1 MRVMDVAAAALQKEG
16 VSFITGFPFN
26 QVFDSAASLG
36 IRPIM
41 ARTERVAVNIADGF
55 SRMSAGRAFGVTG
68 VQYGPGAEASYGAIA
83 QAFSDSVPILV
94 IPGGYDSNDAGVVPN
109 FASHEQMRGIAKATM
124 LVNHPH
130 RAALMFSRAF
140 GALRSGRGGPV
151 ILEIPDDL
159 MKAEAPGGMDGYSS
173 IRIGR
178 MMAAP
183 DEIQTVIRAL
193 SDAKS
198 PMLMVGRGVL
208 QAGAWADLR
217 RFAESMG
224 VPVMTTLA
232 GKSAFP
238 EDHALSLGTGG
249 HSSTPMSD
257 AHLEAAD
264 LIVSIGTT
272 LTRSHYTSHVPA
284 AKRVIQIVRD
294 PDDLSQCYPVEHLV
308 SGDLDLIIAQLAD
321 AAEGETRHADFAATP
336 AAKLVAAQR
345 TEFMAKWG
353 SRLTADAEPI
363 SPYRVISALMKV
375 GDRSKMVV
383 THDSGNPR
391 DQVVPFFDA
400 LTPYGYLGWGKST
413 PLGSGLGLAMG
424 AKLAKP
430 DWVCV
435 NFMGD
440 SSFGMVGMDVET
452 GVRENIPVLTIVFNN
467 GKMGGYT
474 RHHPVATKTHGINLQ
489 TGRYADVAL
498 ALGAA
503 GERVEKVADLE
514 PALMRAIRS
523 TQDGRS
529 ALVEVITR
537 EEPEFPHTR
546 SYG

>member
-1 MRVMDVAAAALQKEG
+1 MRVMDVVAAALHREG
-16 VSFITGFPFN
+16 VKFITGFPFN
-26 QVFDSAASLG
+26 QVFDSAAELG

-55 SRMSAGRAFGVTG
+55 SRMSGGRAFGVTG
-68 VQYGPGAEASYGAIA
+68 VQYGPGAEASFGAIA

-94 IPGGYDSNDAGVVPN
+94 IPGGYDSNDAGTVPN
-109 FASHEQMRGIAKATM
+109 FASSDQIRSIAKSTM

-130 RAALMFSRAF
+130 RAALMMSRAF

-151 ILEIPDDL
+151 IVEIPDDL

-173 IRIGR
+173 VRIGR
-178 MMAAP
+178 SMAAP
-183 DEIQTVIRAL
+183 DDIATVIRAL
-193 SDAKS
+193 ADAKS

-217 RFAESMG
+217 RFAEAMG
-224 VPVMTTLA
+224 VPVMTTLS

-238 EDHALSLGTGG
+238 EDHALALGTGG

-257 AHLEAAD
+257 AHLAAAD
-264 LIVSIGTT
+264 LIVAIGTT

-284 AKRVIQIVRD
+284 GKRVIQIVRD
-294 PDDLSQCYPVEHLV
+294 PDDLSQSYPVEHLI
-308 SGDLDLIIAQLAD
+308 SGDLDLVLAQLAD
-321 AAEGETRHADFAATP
+321 AAETEPSRGPVGATP
-336 AAKLVAAQR
+336 AARLVAAQR
-345 TEFMAKWG
+345 AAFMEKWG
-353 SRLTADAEPI
+353 GRLTTDAEPI
-363 SPYRVISALMKV
+363 SPYRVIGALLKV
-375 GDRSKMVV
+375 GDRAKMVV

-400 LTPYGYLGWGKST
+400 LTPLGYLGWGKST
-413 PLGSGLGLAMG
+413 PLGSGLGLVMG

-430 DWVCV
+430 DWLCV

-452 GVRENIPVLTIVFNN
+452 GVREGIPVLSIVFNN

-498 ALGAA
+498 ALGVA

-514 PALMRAIRS
+514 PALLRAIRA
-523 TQDGRS
+523 TENGQS

-537 EEPEFPHTR
+537 EEPEFPHIR
-546 SYG
+546 QYG

>member
-1 MRVMDVAAAALQKEG
+1 MRVMDVVAAALHREG
-16 VSFITGFPFN
+16 VKFITGFPFN
-26 QVFDSAASLG
+26 QVFDSAAELG

-55 SRMSAGRAFGVTG
+55 SRMSGGRAFGVTG
-68 VQYGPGAEASYGAIA
+68 VQYGPGAEASFGAIA

-94 IPGGYDSNDAGVVPN
+94 VPGGYDSNDAGVVPN
-109 FASHEQMRGIAKATM
+109 FSSADQMRGIAKATM

-130 RAALMFSRAF
+130 RAALMMSRAF
-140 GALRSGRGGPV
+140 AALRSGHGGPV
-151 ILEIPDDL
+151 IVEVPDDL
-159 MKAEAPGGMDGYSS
+159 MKAEAPGGMDSYSS
-173 IRIGR
+173 VRIGR
-178 MMAAP
+178 TMASP
-183 DEIQTVIRAL
+183 DDIATVIRAMA
-193 SDAKS
+193 DAKS

-217 RFAESMG
+217 RLAEAMS
-224 VPVMTTLA
+224 VPVMTTLP

-238 EDHALSLGTGG
+238 EDHALALGTGG

-257 AHLEAAD
+257 AHLAAAD
-264 LIVSIGTT
+264 LIVAIGST
-272 LTRSHYTSHVPA
+272 LTRSHYTSHVPKD
-284 AKRVIQIVRD
+284 KRVIQIVRD
-294 PDDLSQCYPVEHLV
+294 SHDLSQCYPVEHLV
-308 SGDLDLIIAQLAD
+308 TGDLDLILAQLAD
-321 AAEGETRHADFAATP
+321 AAEAEPAKGGFADSP
-336 AAKLVAAQR
+336 AARLVASQR
-345 TEFMAKWG
+345 AAFMAKWG
-353 SRLTADAEPI
+353 DRLTTDAEPI
-363 SPYRVISALMKV
+363 SPYRVIGSLMKV
-375 GDRSKMVV
+375 ADRHRLCV

-391 DQVVPFFDA
+391 DQVVPFLDA
-400 LTPYGYLGWGKST
+400 LVPLGYLGWGKST

-430 DWVCV
+430 DWTCV

-452 GVRENIPVLTIVFNN
+452 GVRENIPVMTIVFNN
-467 GKMGGYT
+467 GRMGGYT

-503 GERVEKVADLE
+503 GERVDKVADLE
-514 PALMRAIRS
+514 PALQRAIRS

-537 EEPEFPHTR
+537 EEPDFPHIRT
-546 SYG
+546 YG